1 MKTIMR
7 NAGTNSISSPI
18 PAIIKNFLDR
28 ILLPPVTCLRLFQ
41 HCLEALSTLPFFR
54 ASILPCNWWCYTITF
69 AFLGLYKRLN
79 RIAKY
84 KLELKKEKDWKGF
97 ISDGFGKRYLLFCF
111 YFVLG
116 DFDNTDEYFEW
127 YKKEFPDDIGDP
139 IQQLCW
145 ALSLHRMEKDKE
157 ARYRLAEL
165 MLSNLYIILLSLL
178 V

>member
-1 MKTIMR
+1 
-7 NAGTNSISSPI
+7 
-18 PAIIKNFLDR
+18 
-28 ILLPPVTCLRLFQ
+28 
-41 HCLEALSTLPFFR
+41 LPFFR